1 MCCAESKDGSKVENY
16 FLELMEEEKR
26 PLGDFVSIFA
36 FEMFYFKYSTRDNFF
51 IIFEDFETNKNN
63 QNDEIL
69 ITTI

>member
-1 MCCAESKDGSKVENY
+1 
-16 FLELMEEEKR
+16 MEEEKR

-69 ITTI
+69 ITTIWHNRFCHSPIKWNDS